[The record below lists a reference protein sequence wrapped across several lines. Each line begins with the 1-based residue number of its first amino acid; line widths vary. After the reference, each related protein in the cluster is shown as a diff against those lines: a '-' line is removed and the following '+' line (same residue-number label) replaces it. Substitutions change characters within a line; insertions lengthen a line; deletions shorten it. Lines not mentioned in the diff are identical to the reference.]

1 MNKQSALSLHPLG
14 HSLAGRRAKASV
26 PTHVTYTHNKK
37 KVWKR
42 LCPACFC
49 FHSVFQTYI
58 QDYL

>member
-1 MNKQSALSLHPLG
+1 MNKQSALLLHPLG
-14 HSLAGRRAKASV
+14 HSLAGRRAKASA
-26 PTHVTYTHNKK
+26 PTHIIHTIKE
-37 KVWKR
+37 VWKR